1 MNIYIVRHTIA
12 ASTGN
17 EYNSAITEQGRKVFE
32 KNLDFWSSVS
42 PRLDL
47 VLSSPVPRAVETAE
61 MIYKHFDLP
70 FDVITESGLAPGAS
84 TELVVALANSL
95 NKNDIAFVGHL
106 PDVAYHVSNLISIS
120 GANVV
125 FIPGNVA
132 KISFDG
138 EAKLRTGFLEFL
150 IGSKK

>member
-1 MNIYIVRHTIA
+1 
-12 ASTGN
+12 
-17 EYNSAITEQGRKVFE
+17 
-32 KNLDFWSSVS
+32 
-42 PRLDL
+42 
-47 VLSSPVPRAVETAE
+47 

-125 FIPGNVA
+125 FMPGNVA

-138 EAKLRTGFLEFL
+138 EAKLRTRFLEFL

>member
-17 EYNSAITEQGRKVFE
+17 EYNSAITEQGRMVFE
-32 KNLDFWSSVS
+32 KNLEFWSSVS

>member
-12 ASTGN
+12 ASLGN
-17 EYNSAITEQGRKVFE
+17 EYNSAITEQGRMVFA
-32 KNLDFWSSVS
+32 KNLEFWSSVS

-47 VLSSPVPRAVETAE
+47 VISSPLPRALETAE
-61 MIYKHFDLP
+61 MIHKHFELP
-70 FDVITESGLAPGAS
+70 FDVITERELEPGAS

-125 FIPGNVA
+125 FLPGNVA

-138 EAKLRTGFLEFL
+138 EARLRTGFLEFL
-150 IGSKK
+150 IGSTK

>member
-17 EYNSAITEQGRKVFE
+17 EYNSAITEQGRMVFE
-32 KNLDFWSSVS
+32 KNLEFWSSVS

-106 PDVAYHVSNLISIS
+106 PDVA
-120 GANVV
+120 
-125 FIPGNVA
+125 
-132 KISFDG
+132 
-138 EAKLRTGFLEFL
+138 
-150 IGSKK
+150 

>member
-32 KNLDFWSSVS
+32 KNLEFWSSVS

-125 FIPGNVA
+125 FMPGNVA